1 MAFQIE
7 NTFSCHED
15 WGKMS
20 PSEKGRFCNTCQKE
34 VIDFTVLSKSEIVE
48 VFKQNNFQ
56 TLCARAE
63 KSQLE
68 TIYID
73 SNIDNFT
80 VKMPFWQKF
89 LVILLVCFGP
99 EMLNVQVVFSQDSLV
114 EQTEILQDTIIVE
127 DSLIVEV
134 SDMKEHKESK
144 RNKHKLIATEEFHII
159 NGGFRIVDYREGHY
173 FDFYNP
179 HSLNNFYDSVEAK
192 MDSIEERMQEFSV
205 SWSDLPYP
213 PKRKNAIEKLLFVP
227 LTKETK
233 QKYFDLKGK

>member
-1 MAFQIE
+1 MSFQIK

-20 PSEKGRFCNTCQKE
+20 PTEKGRFCNACQKE
-34 VIDFTVLSKSEIVE
+34 VIDFTILSKSEIVE
-48 VFKQNNFQ
+48 VFRQNNFQ
-56 TLCARAE
+56 TLCAKAE

-114 EQTEILQDTIIVE
+114 EQTEIIKDSIIIE
-127 DSLIVEV
+127 DSVKNEN
-134 SDMKEHKESK
+134 HKRIELNERKVTLKNNNNHSNPGFWGAMTPSHYFESK
-144 RNKHKLIATEEFHII
+144 YFKKSLDDKAKLIEE
-159 NGGFRIVDYREGHY
+159 
-173 FDFYNP
+173 YNYE
-179 HSLNNFYDSVEAK
+179 FMVRW
-192 MDSIEERMQEFSV
+192 EETS
-205 SWSDLPYP
+205 YP
-213 PKRKNAIEKLLFVP
+213 FNTMNAIEKLLFVP